1 MLKWIERVRV
11 NKENGHYAFIDRFY
25 DTETMVEY
33 YCYGDNNLTVRVNS
47 DGTPYLHCG
56 T

>member
-11 NKENGHYAFIDRFY
+11 NKEDFY
-25 DTETMVEY
+25 DTDTLVEY
-33 YCYGDNNLTVRVNS
+33 YCYGDNNLTVRVNR
-47 DGTPYLHCG
+47 DGTPYLHCK

>member
-1 MLKWIERVRV
+1 MLKWSERVSV
-11 NKENGHYAFIDRFY
+11 NNENGDYAFIDRFY
-25 DTETMVEY
+25 DTDTLVEY
-33 YCYGDNNLTVRVNS
+33 YCYGDNNLTVRVNR

>member
-25 DTETMVEY
+25 DTDTEY
-33 YCYGDNNLTVRVNS
+33 YCYGDNNLTVRVNR
-47 DGTPYLHCG
+47 DGTPYLHWE